1 MPQESKDTEQVNA
14 KKKARQFDFDLLF
27 AQTIGSKQTENE
39 TNEFSRIS
47 LKEEVEELT
56 KEEKTKYRKQLNR
69 KLMILLVLK
78 FPEGLLNSAT
88 VKDNEDEQT
97 VGPPLPS
104 GFIPDKNL
112 LIENYD
118 EFNYGF
124 DEEELKTSTMIPASY
139 EVSIKT
145 ETNKAITA
153 IAYDLQGAKFAV
165 GTASYSVNLYE
176 FQRMDSS
183 MHSFRQVYPCES
195 HIINDLAF
203 SNNAE
208 NLLVGSSS
216 PIIILLDRQGS
227 QWAETVRGDQYLVDP
242 ANTKGHTAAVN
253 SVCWHPLNKTEFL
266 TCADDGTLRL
276 WDIEDYKDVTKCIN
290 TQRKLIKTKNSTGKR
305 ALATTCCYSRDGKLI
320 AAGCDDGSIQVWKN
334 GKIFVNT
341 TYLNR
346 TAHNNLITRLQFSPD
361 NERIISRSMD
371 DTLKLWNLKDF
382 KKPLKTANNL
392 KTIFPQTDCGYSPH
406 AEFIFTAT
414 NDKSREGGEQGTL
427 LFFDS
432 ETLELLYKIEYE
444 NQGCI
449 RALWHPKINQIFVGL
464 SDGTCKIYYDPS
476 ISIRGAIQCIGR
488 PVKRLREK
496 EVVKE
501 ELILSPLTLEMFQPR
516 GEDGE
521 EREVTE
527 WRLRKYLRMHNKEK
541 RPLFR
546 QPAAMPMSGPSTG
559 GRIRPQG
566 GTLHSFVAKEMGLV
580 RNKEFIDDEDIRTAI
595 LRHAEEAEKDPQFIS
610 KAYSITQPTPIFQES
625 TEESKEEEEDN
636 YQPIFKV
643 PRLG

>member
-1 MPQESKDTEQVNA
+1 MEQPSKNTKNTSSESINSQ
-14 KKKARQFDFDLLF
+14 KKARQFDFDLLF
-27 AQTIGSKQTENE
+27 AQTIESKQTEQE
-39 TNEFSRIS
+39 SADFSRIS
-47 LKEEVEELT
+47 LQGSVDDITKIERNVERNKQEDDFVGPPIPENLKNSRQYQEDEEV
-56 KEEKTKYRKQLNR
+56 
-69 KLMILLVLK
+69 
-78 FPEGLLNSAT
+78 
-88 VKDNEDEQT
+88 

-104 GFIPDKNL
+104 DFVLDKNV
-112 LIENYD
+112 LIENAD
-118 EFNYGF
+118 DAGF
-124 DEEELKTSTMIPASY
+124 DEDEINVSSVIPASY
-139 EVSIKT
+139 EVSVKT
-145 ETNKAITA
+145 DTTKAITA
-153 IAYDLQGAKFAV
+153 LAFDLQGAKFAI
-165 GTASYSVNLYE
+165 GTYSYSVSIYE

-183 MHSFRQVYPCES
+183 MSSFRQIYPCES
-195 HIINDLAF
+195 HVINDLAF

-216 PIIILLDRQGS
+216 PILRLLDRQGS

-242 ANTKGHTAAVN
+242 ANTKGHTAAIN
-253 SVCWHPLNKTEFL
+253 SVCWHPLSKNEFL
-266 TCADDGTLRL
+266 TCADDGTLRI
-276 WDIEDYKDVTKCIN
+276 WDINDYKDVTKCIN

-320 AAGCDDGSIQVWKN
+320 AAGCDDGSIQIWKN
-334 GKIFVNT
+334 GKLFVNT
-341 TYLNR
+341 TYLCR
-346 TAHNNLITRLQFSPD
+346 TAHTGLITRLQFSPD

-371 DTLKLWNLKDF
+371 DSLKLWSLKDF
-382 KKPLKTANNL
+382 KKPIKSATNL

-414 NDKSREGGEQGTL
+414 NDKTREGGENGSL

-476 ISIRGAIQCIGR
+476 ISVRGAIQCVGR
-488 PVKRLREK
+488 PIKRSREK

-527 WRLRKYLRMHNKEK
+527 WRLRKYLRMQSKQK
-541 RPLFR
+541 RPQFR

-566 GTLHSFVAKEMGLV
+566 GTLHGFIAKEMGLV
-580 RNKEFIDDEDIRTAI
+580 RNKEFIDDEDIRSAI
-595 LRHAEEAEKDPQFIS
+595 LRHAEEAEKDPQFIT
-610 KAYSITQPTPIFQES
+610 KAYTLTQPNPVFQES
-625 TEESKEEEEDN
+625 TEEEKGEGEEDEPV
-636 YQPIFKV
+636 YKV